1 MTGLTQHNVEEGT
14 LVRPGQQLGVFTDN
28 KNLEVEVAVNA
39 AYMGQIKVGDPV
51 AIQIKNST
59 NTISANVQRI
69 NATIESSTQ
78 TGKLFIDLKNSQLKS
93 GMDVNVKVEAFSD
106 KKLIKIP
113 LSLLLDSKY
122 VYGVKNERLV
132 ALSVVPE
139 HYFVQK
145 FLLVGLRMIHF
156 Y

>member
-1 MTGLTQHNVEEGT
+1 MNVNKRFSTLPPFDSDSEALFLSGKGLTSSFYQLQSMEEKMTKFRVVAPFDGVLTQHNVEEGT

-78 TGKLFIDLKNSQLKS
+78 TGKL
-93 GMDVNVKVEAFSD
+93 
-106 KKLIKIP
+106 
-113 LSLLLDSKY
+113 LLT
-122 VYGVKNERLV
+122 
-132 ALSVVPE
+132 
-139 HYFVQK
+139 
-145 FLLVGLRMIHF
+145 
-156 Y
+156 